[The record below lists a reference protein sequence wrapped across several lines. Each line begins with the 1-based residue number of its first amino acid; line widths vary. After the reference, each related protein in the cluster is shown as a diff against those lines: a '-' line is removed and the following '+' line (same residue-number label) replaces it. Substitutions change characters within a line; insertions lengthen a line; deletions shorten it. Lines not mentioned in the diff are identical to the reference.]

1 MSEIIGHLDLLE
13 LEDKVTRVEEDGRG
27 VWTALGKE

>member
-13 LEDKVTRVEEDGRG
+13 LEGKVTRVEEDGRG
-27 VWTALGKE
+27 VWTALLKD